1 MRTTWEK
8 IVHCVGTIYG
18 HYISNKLQ
26 NRKPVTIIEPT
37 YTQQVLDKHAIKE
50 TRHQV
55 QQARLHT
62 ARSLQ
67 LIQLQAAVVLATDPE
82 APMLLAL
89 LENDIE
95 EATYN
100 ATLPLPIKLE
110 EDEYTHHNNEWR
122 TYRER
127 KSRLEKQQ
135 GQAFSMILGQ
145 CMQVLLDKMKHDTAW
160 NLASVSYD
168 PLTLLKLIEKTV
180 HKHT

>member
-8 IVHCVGTIYG
+8 IVHHVGTIYG
-18 HYISNKLQ
+18 HDISSELQ
-26 NRKPVTIIEPT
+26 NRKPVSITEPT

-50 TRHQV
+50 TRHRAK
-55 QQARLHT
+55 QARLHT

-67 LIQLQAAVVLATDPE
+67 LIQLQAAVVTATDPE

-95 EATYN
+95 EATYQ

-110 EDEYTHHNNEWR
+110 DEESTQHQSEWR

-127 KSRLEKQQ
+127 QSRLDKQR
-135 GQAFSMILGQ
+135 GQAFSMIRGQ
-145 CMQVLLDKMKHDTAW
+145 CMQVKSSWTR
-160 NLASVSYD
+160 
-168 PLTLLKLIEKTV
+168 
-180 HKHT
+180 